1 MGCTCGHDGRG
12 WIDIAVRHDIDRGM
26 TIIRVSVVTF
36 DNRVPQTIEPH
47 LFKANAG
54 GHENQTLQTFV
65 KS

>member
-1 MGCTCGHDGRG
+1 
-12 WIDIAVRHDIDRGM
+12 M